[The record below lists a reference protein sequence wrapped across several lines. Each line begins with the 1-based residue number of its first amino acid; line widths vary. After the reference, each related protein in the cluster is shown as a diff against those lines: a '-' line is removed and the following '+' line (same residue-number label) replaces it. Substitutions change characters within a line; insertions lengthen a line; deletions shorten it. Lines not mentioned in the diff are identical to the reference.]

1 MISLSMTW
9 CPSAVLVL
17 IASERLLLFSIVKY
31 SASRSGIVAQ
41 LAAGDVAAAG
51 ALDLEDVRAEPGEHL
66 GARRARLDAGEVD
79 DLDACERQLLLRHF
93 AYFPSGGNGAEV
105 WG

>member
-1 MISLSMTW
+1 
-9 CPSAVLVL
+9 
-17 IASERLLLFSIVKY
+17 
-31 SASRSGIVAQ
+31 
-41 LAAGDVAAAG
+41 LAAGDIAPAG

-66 GARRARLDAGEVD
+66 GARRPRLDAGEVD

-93 AYFPSGGNGAEV
+93 AYFPSGVTVLEV